1 VNVEG
6 FPRRIARK
14 TREVPALGYPGAL
27 SHDVETMKV
36 DTQLIFTFIQ
46 QQYKAQLKVA
56 WIGVGH
62 LISIVYSDP
71 EK

>member
-6 FPRRIARK
+6 FPRLIARK
-14 TREVPALGYPGAL
+14 TQEVPAVGLSSTL